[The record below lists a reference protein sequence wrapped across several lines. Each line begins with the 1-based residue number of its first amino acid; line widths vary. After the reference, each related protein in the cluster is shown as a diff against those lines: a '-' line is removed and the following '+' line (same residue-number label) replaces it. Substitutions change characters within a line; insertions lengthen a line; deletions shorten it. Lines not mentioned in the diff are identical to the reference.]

1 MTREKSAGSGNLCR
15 LFAPQREEVGNISQ
29 PTCPFGHGI
38 SNPDFSFGDF
48 QTYLKAQNRS
58 NARQIMYYARKYHKV
73 LETGDSSII
82 GAVVITSPSGR
93 RDVLEALTVRSKY
106 YGLYDRLKAIISKY
120 KLHWGNAA
128 QDNLRYFTKYLQG
141 NSNFEMMIAC

>member
-1 MTREKSAGSGNLCR
+1 
-15 LFAPQREEVGNISQ
+15 
-29 PTCPFGHGI
+29 
-38 SNPDFSFGDF
+38 
-48 QTYLKAQNRS
+48 
-58 NARQIMYYARKYHKV
+58 MYYARKYHKV

-82 GAVVITSPSGR
+82 AAAAITSPSVHR
-93 RDVLEALTVRSKY
+93 HVLEALTVLSKY

-120 KLHWGNAA
+120 KLHWGNAP